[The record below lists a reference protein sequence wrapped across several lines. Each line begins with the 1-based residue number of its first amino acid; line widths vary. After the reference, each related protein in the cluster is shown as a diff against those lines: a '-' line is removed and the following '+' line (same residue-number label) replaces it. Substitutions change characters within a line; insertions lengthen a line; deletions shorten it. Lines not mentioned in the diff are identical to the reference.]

1 MDSALLLKPFERL
14 QRTSDVFIAV
24 GILTILFVM
33 LIPIPPTLLDFF
45 FATNIA
51 LSLSILLV
59 VMYVMDPSEFHVFPS
74 LLLVTTLFR
83 LSLNIASTRLI
94 LLHGD
99 EGSAAAGKIIEAFGK
114 FVVGGSYVVG
124 AVVFIVIIIINLVVI
139 TRGATRIAEVAARFT
154 LDALP
159 GKQMSIDADLNAGL
173 ITEEEANRRRQKLQ
187 READFYGAMDGAS
200 KFVRGDITAGLLI
213 TMINIVGGLVIGV
226 LQKGMPIQEA
236 LKTYT
241 ILTIGDGLVSQIPSL
256 IISVATGIL
265 VSRAAAEADLGRDM
279 IVQLVSHPKA
289 AYAASGV
296 LFAISLAPGIPFT
309 PLFALSA
316 VLFLIGYGSQKAAVK
331 RAMEEEM
338 EKRKKAKKK
347 AEPEKVE
354 SLLPIDILELEI
366 GYELI
371 PMVDPEK
378 DGELLERIKSLRRQL
393 ALEMGFVVPPIRIRD
408 NIQLKPNEY
417 SILIKG
423 VEVERGSVHM
433 DKLLVMAPGGEEPK
447 IEGIK
452 TKDPV
457 FGIPAVWIDK
467 KLKEKAQAMG
477 YTVVD
482 PVTVVSTHL
491 AETIKKHAHEIL
503 TRQDV
508 QNLLDALSKNYP
520 KVVEELVPNQLT
532 LGGVQKVLQ
541 NLLREG
547 VSIRDMLTIVEA
559 LADYAPLTKDPDV
572 LTEYVRQR
580 LGRSIVK
587 KYLVEGNK
595 LPVVTF
601 TPQVEELLSKSLKS
615 TEAGTYLAIEP
626 SMMEKLIE
634 NIKKG
639 IQKLTMMGYH
649 PVLLTSPIVR
659 LHIKRLTERDIP
671 ELVVL
676 STSEIPPEVNIQSFA
691 SIGV

>member
-1 MDSALLLKPFERL
+1 MENVLILKPIEKL
-14 QRTSDVFIAV
+14 QKSSDVLIAV

-33 LIPIPPTLLDFF
+33 LVPIPPTLLDLF

-51 LSLSILLV
+51 VSLSILLV
-59 VMYVMDPSEFHVFPS
+59 VMYIMDPTEFHVFPS

-99 EGSAAAGKIIEAFGK
+99 EGSRAAGRIIEAFGK

-124 AVVFIVIIIINLVVI
+124 AIVFLVIIVINLVVI

-154 LDALP
+154 LDAMP

-173 ITEEEANRRRQKLQ
+173 ITEEEANRRRKKLQ

-265 VSRAAAEADLGRDM
+265 VSRAAAEADLGKDM
-279 IVQLVSHPKA
+279 MVQLVRHPKA
-289 AYAASGV
+289 AYAVSGV
-296 LFAISLAPGIPFT
+296 LLCLATVPGIPFT
-309 PLFALSA
+309 PLFVLS
-316 VLFLIGYGSQKAAVK
+316 LCTFLIGYGSAKAVEKMEREELERK
-331 RAMEEEM
+331 RREE
-338 EKRKKAKKK
+338 KKK
-347 AEPEKVE
+347 VEPERVE
-354 SLLPIDILELEI
+354 ALLPLDILELEI

-371 PMVDPEK
+371 PFVDVEK
-378 DGELLERIKSLRRQL
+378 DGELLDRIKSLRRQL
-393 ALEMGFVVPPIRIRD
+393 ALEMGFVVPPVRIRD
-408 NIQLKPNEY
+408 NLQLKPNEY

-423 VEVERGSVHM
+423 VEVARGIVYP

-447 IEGIK
+447 IDGIK
-452 TKDPV
+452 AKDPV
-457 FGIPAVWIDK
+457 FGIPCVWINRNQKD
-467 KLKEKAQAMG
+467 KAQALG

-482 PVTVVSTHL
+482 PVTVISTHL
-491 AETIKKHAHEIL
+491 SEIIKRNAHEIL

-508 QNLLDALSKNYP
+508 QNLLDTLSKNYP
-520 KVVEELVPNQLT
+520 KAVEELVPNQMT

-547 VSIRDMLTIVEA
+547 VSIRDLLTIVET
-559 LADYAPLTKDPDV
+559 LADYAPLTKDTDV

-587 KYLVEGNK
+587 NYLVEGNK

-601 TPQVEELLSKSLKS
+601 TSQVEELLSRSLKT
-615 TEAGTYLAIEP
+615 TEAGTYLAIDP
-626 SMMEKLIE
+626 SMADKLVE
-634 NIKKG
+634 SIKNG
-639 IQKLTMMGYH
+639 IQKLTMMGYT
-649 PVLLTSPIVR
+649 PILLTSPIVR
-659 LHIKRLTERDIP
+659 LHVKRLTEREIP
-671 ELVVL
+671 DLVVL
-676 STSEIPPEVNIQSFA
+676 SSSEIPPEVKIQSFA
-691 SIGV
+691 TIGV